1 MKFRIFVYR
10 NTGKLA
16 MWKRQR
22 YSLNVLALFA
32 FLFLSANLHAEL
44 SVHESKLYPAAPK
57 QQSQIEVVQKNI
69 GCTSC
74 HVGTDQKTMHASPG
88 VKLGC
93 VDCHGGNAEIKLG
106 DGVETGTPAY
116 HETLVQAHV
125 MPKYPENWGYGKDG
139 ESASANPE
147 RTYTLLNKESS
158 EFIRFM
164 NPSDY
169 RVVDD
174 ACGACHK
181 KEIHAAKS
189 SLMATG
195 AMLFGGASYNNGI
208 LPYKNYILGE
218 AYTNDGIPAMIKAP
232 VEPTEEMKAK
242 GILPYLYPLP
252 AWETVK
258 AGDIFRVFERGGRN
272 IISLFPE
279 TGIPNIAGNIQ
290 RLEEPGRPDIK
301 QSNRGP
307 GTGGRISVP
316 LINIHKTRLND
327 PNTWFMGTN
336 DQPGDY
342 RNSGCASCHVVY
354 ANDRDQRHSGPYAKF
369 GHTGKGQT
377 NDVTIPKDESG
388 HPLEHSFTRAI
399 PTSQC
404 MVCHMHQPNM
414 FMNTF
419 LGYTMWDYES
429 DAPAMWPEKQKYPS
443 HEEKREINDRN
454 PEGAAERGKWGDLEF
469 LKQVSEMNPDLNDT
483 QFADYH
489 GHGWNFRGVFKRDRK
504 GNLLDDKG
512 DLVSDDD
519 PKKFDKAVHMSSI
532 HVDAGMHC
540 VDCHFSQDSHGNGHL
555 YGEVAA
561 AVEIDCVDCHGTS
574 KEYPS
579 LITSGPAALAGGRD
593 LSLLRNPDG
602 QKRFEWVDEKLIQ
615 RSLVNEGM
623 EWEVS
628 LVKDSVNKNHRDF
641 NAKAARAKL
650 TKKSDKIMD
659 PTLQK
664 TIGINPDWE
673 SEHNELAHEDD
684 ELECYT
690 CHTSWTT
697 SCGGCHLPIEANQKT
712 ERHHYEGGE
721 TRNFATYNPQVARQE
736 IFMLGK
742 REPSSGGRVAPVRS
756 TSALVLSSTNANREK
771 IYIQQPPISSS
782 GYSSQAFNPHYPHTE
797 RKTETKTCTDCHLS
811 QDKDNNAIMAQTLG
825 LGTQYINFLG
835 YYAWMGTDDSVAGVQ
850 VTEWDEPQAV
860 IGSYLQKY
868 AYPDWYKQHRERNL
882 ELETGYT
889 HGSGKVGCLQMRGE
903 YLYSAEGDKGFRVYD
918 IASIANKGVSQRI
931 ISSPFSGLGQDSGV
945 ATKDAACVVLATTQP
960 VQPSRN
966 VGDLMRIDNQEQPMH
981 PIYRYALIADRQ
993 EGLILVDIDTL
1004 HDGEPRN
1011 NSLERAVTYNPE
1023 GLLNGAHYI
1032 VVGGSIIY
1040 VLTDKE
1046 LITLDM
1052 DDPLKPEVISKLTL
1066 NDPRGAD
1073 LQFRYLFVTDKDG
1086 LKTIDVTKPI
1096 APKIIANNTIS
1107 ISDAKRVFVAR
1118 TYAYVAAGKEG
1129 IVIVDVEKPESMR
1142 EYQRYNAAGKISD
1155 AQDIVIAMTNAS
1167 LFAYIADGKNGLK
1180 VVQLMSPDTQ
1190 PKFYGFSPDPKPVFI
1205 AHYPTS
1211 SPALSLSHALE
1222 RDRAVDET
1230 GGQIAVFGRL
1240 GSRPFSKEEL
1250 QKLYLDENGEP
1261 WFVSDK

>member
-1 MKFRIFVYR
+1 MKNKRVVCCDTRQLVLPKIFRNASFV
-10 NTGKLA
+10 LA
-16 MWKRQR
+16 FTF
-22 YSLNVLALFA
+22 ALFA
-32 FLFLSANLHAEL
+32 SG
-44 SVHESKLYPAAPK
+44 SVFAAAQGYEHKLYPPAPK
-57 QQSQIEVVQKNI
+57 QQTQADVEQKSN
-69 GCTSC
+69 GCASC
-74 HVGTDQKTMHASPG
+74 HTSTDQKSMHSSPG

-93 VDCHGGNAEIKLG
+93 ADCHGGNPEI
-106 DGVETGTPAY
+106 VRNQTSEHSSAAY
-116 HETLVQAHV
+116 REAMSLAHV
-125 MPKYPENWGYGKDG
+125 QPKFPENWGHTEDG
-139 ESASANPE
+139 EISSANPE
-147 RTYTLLNKESS
+147 RTYTLLNKESR
-158 EFIRFM
+158 EFVRFM

-174 ACGACHK
+174 ACGACHQ
-181 KEIHAAKS
+181 KEIQAAKT

-195 AMLFGGASYNNGI
+195 AMLWGGASYNNGI
-208 LPYKNYILGE
+208 LPFKNYILGE
-218 AYTNDGIPAMIKAP
+218 AYTDDGIPAMIKAP

-242 GILPYLYPLP
+242 GVLPYLYPLP

-272 IISLFPE
+272 ILSLFPE

-307 GTGGRISVP
+307 GTGARISVP

-327 PNTWFMGTN
+327 PLTWFMGTN

-354 ANDRDQRHSGPYAKF
+354 ANDRDERHSGPYAGH
-369 GHTGKGQT
+369 GHTGIGQT
-377 NDVTIPKDESG
+377 NDPTIPKDESG
-388 HPLEHSFTRAI
+388 HPIKHSFTRAI

-429 DAPAMWPEKQKYPS
+429 DAPAMWPEEQKYPS
-443 HEEKREINDRN
+443 HEEKRDINDRN

-469 LKQVSEMNPDLNDT
+469 LKQVSEMNPNLNDT

-504 GNLLDDKG
+504 GNLLDAEG
-512 DLVSDDD
+512 AQVSDDD

-579 LITSGPAALAGGRD
+579 LVTSGPAALAGGKD
-593 LSLLRNPDG
+593 LSLIRNPDG
-602 QKRFEWVDEKLIQ
+602 KKRFEWVGEKLIQ
-615 RSLVNEGM
+615 RSIVNEGM

-628 LVKDSVNKNHRDF
+628 LVKDSVNKNHPDF
-641 NAKAARAKL
+641 NQKAARAKM
-650 TKKSDKIMD
+650 TKKSDKVTGK
-659 PTLQK
+659 TLK
-664 TIGINPDWE
+664 NTLGINPDWE
-673 SEHNELAHEDD
+673 SEHSELAHEDE

-782 GYSSQAFNPHYPHTE
+782 GFSSQAFNPHYPHTE

-811 QDKDNNAIMAQTLG
+811 KANDNNAIMAQTLG
-825 LGTQYINFLG
+825 LGTQYIDFLG
-835 YYAWMGTDDSVAGVQ
+835 YYAWVGTEDDVTGVQ

-868 AYPDWYKQHRERNL
+868 AYPDWYKAHQERDRV
-882 ELETGYT
+882 LETGHT
-889 HGSGKVGCLQMRGE
+889 HGSGQVGCLQMRGE
-903 YLYSAEGDKGFRVYD
+903 YLYTAEGDDGFRVYD

-945 ATKDAACVVLATTQP
+945 ETEDAACVVLATTQP

-966 VGDLMRIDNQEQPMH
+966 EGDLMRIDNQEQPMH
-981 PIYRYALIADRQ
+981 PIYRYALIADRK

-1011 NSLERAVTYNPE
+1011 NNIERAVTFNPK
-1023 GLLNGAHYI
+1023 GALNGAHYL
-1032 VVGGSIIY
+1032 VVAGSVVY

-1046 LITLDM
+1046 LVTLDM
-1052 DDPLKPEVISKLTL
+1052 DDPLKPKVISKLAM

-1073 LQFRYLFVTDKDG
+1073 LQFRYLFVTDSDG
-1086 LKTIDVTKPI
+1086 LKTIDVTKPSSPRLVEGNTVKI
-1096 APKIIANNTIS
+1096 A
-1107 ISDAKRVFVAR
+1107 DAQKVFVAR

-1129 IVIVDVEKPESMR
+1129 IVIVDIENPEVMK
-1142 EYQRYNAAGKISD
+1142 EYQRFDGEGQISD

-1167 LFAYIADGKNGLK
+1167 LFAYVADGKNGLK

-1190 PKFYGFSPDPKPVFI
+1190 PKFYGFSPDPKPAVI

-1211 SPALSLSHALE
+1211 SPAMSLSRALE

-1230 GGQIAVFGRL
+1230 GGQVAVFGRL
-1240 GSRPFSKEEL
+1240 GSRPFTKEEMR
-1250 QKLYLDENGEP
+1250 KLYLDESGEP
-1261 WFVSDK
+1261 WFVSDE